1 MEHLL
6 YLPYEPNYGL
16 IGWFVEEHYRI
27 EYIDAL
33 VFYNKKISVRISRIF
48 EVYLSIMWY
57 SYIYSGSM
65 PYDPFLRYKLRLLR
79 TLKYISTKYLT
90 TAPAPSCVSVYI
102 PDYIHKFIIVY
113 CRFGYVTDSIYFHYD
128 SISPIS
134 LTSLGNVGRKQKRS
148 SYNIY
153 EPSLFTIKRGSLGCR
168 PHL

>member
-6 YLPYEPNYGL
+6 YFPYEPNYGL

-33 VFYNKKISVRISRIF
+33 VFYNKKISVTISRIF
-48 EVYLSIMWY
+48 EVYLSIMWD

-65 PYDPFLRYKLRLLR
+65 PYGPFLRYKLRLLR

-90 TAPAPSCVSVYI
+90 TAPTSSCVSVYI

-113 CRFGYVTDSIYFHYD
+113 CRFGDVTNSIYFHYGY
-128 SISPIS
+128 ISPTS
-134 LTSLGNVGRKQKRS
+134 LTLSGNIGCEQKFS
-148 SYNIY
+148 SYTIY
-153 EPSLFTIKRGSLGCR
+153 EPLLFTIKRGLLGCR
-168 PHL
+168 PLL